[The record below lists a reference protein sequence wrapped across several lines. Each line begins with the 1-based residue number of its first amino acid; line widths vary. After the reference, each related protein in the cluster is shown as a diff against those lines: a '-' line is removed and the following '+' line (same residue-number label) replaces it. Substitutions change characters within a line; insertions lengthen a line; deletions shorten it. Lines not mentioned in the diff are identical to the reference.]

1 MTLVAVPNPFIQ
13 LFNPFIQPIFIFI
26 YIKPPLVVHDA
37 LLDPCPYPY
46 VKIICVSIDWLLLA
60 PQHSQHSMWLKKM
73 VKYRPSQPQLGTGTI
88 LNIL

>member
-13 LFNPFIQPIFIFI
+13 LFNHLFNQYLYL

-37 LLDPCPYPY
+37 LLDPCSYPY

-60 PQHSQHSMWLKKM
+60 PQRSQHSMWLKKM
-73 VKYRPSQPQLGTGTI
+73 VKYRPAQPQLGTGTI